1 MMNRLLYLYCVFTII
16 YGFFVNS
23 ALANLINK
31 RSAST
36 EKTSICY
43 ANNNDPY
50 TFFGTKTSY
59 FKLENEDV
67 SPIKIEGKTILVYK
81 VLVYKKRSD
90 KKRQRSFY

>member
-1 MMNRLLYLYCVFTII
+1 MMKRLLYFYCVFTII

-36 EKTSICY
+36 EETSICY
-43 ANNNDPY
+43 DNNNDPY

-59 FKLENEDV
+59 FKLENEDI
-67 SPIKIEGKTILVYK
+67 SPIKVEGKTILVYTQQG
-81 VLVYKKRSD
+81 
-90 KKRQRSFY
+90 RQ